1 MDQISEAWRKDRI
14 LKVWLTSVLFQISV
28 GTICSSNHLQGKE
41 WDFGGSVSRFAIDK
55 LGGHIRVLLSKSYGE
70 GWFFAISSFLENKRV
85 GNSFKLLC
93 FPGT

>member
-70 GWFFAISSFLENKRV
+70 GWFFAISSFLEHKRV